1 MMKRL
6 FFGLEPID
14 ETRERCTSII
24 QAIANGAN
32 QPVPAANLHVTL
44 VFLGLLDAAKE
55 SALLEDA
62 ATVAC
67 AKTAIIFDQLSYW
80 QKPGILCLAA
90 SDTVP
95 ELLSL
100 AGQLTAL
107 AKRRGVTLDGRPYQA
122 HVTLARKAKHP
133 VGLAFGPVIWPAD
146 TFCLFES
153 CSVENGVEY
162 RVLKRWPMA
171 GQVAI
176 GSLVRPTP

>member
-1 MMKRL
+1 MKRL
-6 FFGLEPID
+6 FFGLEPTG
-14 ETRERCTSII
+14 ETRQHCTSII
-24 QAIANGAN
+24 QAIVNGVN

-44 VFLGLLDAAKE
+44 VFLGLLDAVIE

-67 AKTAIIFDQLSYW
+67 AKFAINFDQLSYW

-90 SDTVP
+90 SDTGP

-100 AGQLTAL
+100 VDQLTAL
-107 AKRRGVTLDGRPYQA
+107 SKKWGITLDGRPYQA

-133 VGLAFGPVIWPAD
+133 VGLAFGPVIWQAD

-153 CSVENGVEY
+153 CPVENGVEY

-176 GSLVRPTP
+176 GSQEKPKP